1 MGRRIRDGQLQKVPY
16 LLVVGDKEQETREV
30 AVRERGE
37 QKGSALLADAVT
49 QIAAEIAERAAAGEL
64 SAART
69 WPAQACELPGRTSSS
84 APPRPHATRPCGNV
98 TRRAAIVI
106 LTTSGHTVTMESVS
120 VAELKAK
127 LSPYLRE
134 VREGKSFTVL
144 SRDIPVA
151 TLGPSEPDEV
161 DDLEI
166 IEPTEDPALWG
177 QVDLP
182 PLALS
187 RDIVDYLIEVRQDR
201 DLGLAASARAPAHPR
216 GMPNG
221 AQVSGSG
228 PDTGEVDE

>member
-1 MGRRIRDGQLQKVPY
+1 MD
-16 LLVVGDKEQETREV
+16 T
-30 AVRERGE
+30 
-37 QKGSALLADAVT
+37 
-49 QIAAEIAERAAAGEL
+49 
-64 SAART
+64 
-69 WPAQACELPGRTSSS
+69 
-84 APPRPHATRPCGNV
+84 
-98 TRRAAIVI
+98 
-106 LTTSGHTVTMESVS
+106 VS

-127 LSPYLRE
+127 LSHYLRE

-151 TLGPSEPDEV
+151 TLGPFERDEI

-201 DLGLAASARAPAHPR
+201 DLGVAASASAPAHPR
-216 GMPNG
+216 GMPDG
-221 AQVSGSG
+221 AHVSGAGS
-228 PDTGEVDE
+228 DTGEVDE